1 MIKIKRRISL
11 KIKIILMSLAVTIL
25 TNISVSGLIYSK
37 IVTTNEENTVNII
50 SDRVDLINERLNAL
64 TNNAIRTSNILISF
78 DILKDG
84 LDEAGESLIYKNF
97 EILVKQN
104 PEIVNIIFSRYDKTF
119 IYPLNDKFNGIVNEE
134 HDFYKERAAAPEEA
148 NWTEAY
154 IDAATGQWIVTYY
167 RKVYQDGKMIG
178 FLELDVSLDNVKN
191 LVNNMD
197 DGKDISYLI
206 TDYNGTI
213 NMSPSG
219 TLEGRD
225 IPDEELYELVKNNEF
240 GNLSYKS
247 TTEAKFAAFKA
258 IDSVVDWK
266 VVGVMSKKNLTEE
279 SYKFLRIIVF
289 STLLIISIGLVV
301 IFFVSEKIVKNIKK
315 FNASLNKLG
324 DGDLTIVCDI
334 ESNDEV
340 QEMGNIF
347 NETVS
352 NMQELM
358 GTTKNICNELLNS
371 FSEISI
377 KSSENS
383 KAINKVIDSIE
394 EISKGADDQAKGASI
409 IVNHFDDLSKAM
421 KSIDNSINEANN
433 MVEKAKER
441 NKNGVEVVN
450 SLLEVTKMTNDSTEK
465 VRESI
470 IGIDNISQEIDG
482 IVDTITEIAEQTNLL
497 ALNAGIEAARAGENG
512 KGFSVV
518 AEEVRKLAEDSQ
530 QSANNVK
537 LLIDRVKVQTSMAVK
552 EMETASQN
560 NTVQTEVVQE
570 TKESFNVIYESV
582 EELNNN
588 VNSIRVLNRNMAS
601 IKDDITKIVDDLA
614 LKAEN
619 NSSNTQSIFA
629 MAQEQ
634 MASMME
640 IQEHLNNITEDSN
653 ELQKE
658 ISKFKTEK

>member
-1 MIKIKRRISL
+1 
-11 KIKIILMSLAVTIL
+11 MSLMVTIL
-25 TNISVSGLIYSK
+25 TNIAVSSLVYSK
-37 IVTTNEENTVNII
+37 IVATNEENAVNII
-50 SDRVDLINERLNAL
+50 FDRVDLINERLNSII
-64 TNNAIRTSNILISF
+64 NNAINTSDILMEF

-84 LDEAGESLIYKNF
+84 LDEEGESLIYKNF
-97 EILVKQN
+97 EILAEQN
-104 PEIVNIIFSRYDKTF
+104 PEIVNIIFTRYDKTF
-119 IYPLNDKFNGIVNEE
+119 IYPLNDKFDKIVNEE
-134 HDFYKERAAAPEEA
+134 QVIYKERAAEPEEA
-148 NWTEAY
+148 KWTEAY
-154 IDAATGQWIVTYY
+154 IDVATGQWIVT
-167 RKVYQDGKMIG
+167 
-178 FLELDVSLDNVKN
+178 
-191 LVNNMD
+191 
-197 DGKDISYLI
+197 YLI

-225 IPDEELYELVKNNEF
+225 IPYEKLWEIVKNNES
-240 GNLSYKS
+240 GELLYKS
-247 TTEAKFAAFKA
+247 SLEEKFAVFKA
-258 IDSVVDWK
+258 INSVVDWK
-266 VVGVMSKKNLTEE
+266 IVGIMSKKNLTAE
-279 SYKFLRIIVF
+279 SYKFLRIIIF
-289 STLLIISIGLVV
+289 STLLIISISLVV

-358 GTTKNICNELLNS
+358 RTTKNICNELLSS

-377 KSSENS
+377 KSGENS

-394 EISKGADDQAKGASI
+394 EIARGVDDQAKGASV
-409 IVNHFDDLSKAM
+409 IVDHFDDLSKAM

-433 MVEKAKER
+433 MVEKAKEL

-518 AEEVRKLAEDSQ
+518 AKEVRKLAEDSQ

-588 VNSIRVLNRNMAS
+588 VNSIRVLNSNMAS